1 MVMNGTLAEG
11 VLPGLLRHVY
21 VGRRTGLLHFTRGG
35 ERRSVRVQRGHVVH
49 ADTNVREERLGETI
63 VRRGLLGEDD
73 LRRATDA
80 MMRRSIRLGQCLLE
94 MGIMTRDRLEDALA
108 LHVRDI
114 LVKVFTWSEGTYA
127 FEELEPEAPLDGEA
141 TLKVSTGELI
151 LEAVRSIQDPDA
163 IRRALGNLDRM
174 LTPSTDAFFRFQ
186 RIALTPTDGYL
197 LSRVDG
203 TLSAREVLQL
213 IPLPAEETERTLFGL
228 LCVGLLE
235 YLPAP
240 PRGGTRV
247 AGTSVGP
254 PASTE
259 PPPPAAAPSATP
271 LPSLPLVRE
280 AAGMI
285 GKYRVLGLIGKGS
298 MGMVYQARDT
308 VLDRDVA
315 LKVMVAHVADHPEM
329 KARFEREAKAVARM
343 THPNIV
349 TVFDLGTHADGSP
362 FLAMELLKGQ
372 DLREAMRSALPLSH
386 QEKISVVIQVLGG
399 LGHAHREGI
408 VHRDIK
414 PANVFINLE
423 GTVKIMDFGVARLQT
438 ASMTRTGRVV
448 GTADYMSPEQ
458 AQGEHVDGRSD
469 LFSVGCMLFE
479 LVAGSQPFHAESM
492 MATLYKIIH
501 EEPRFDL
508 VPRSPENLALFPI
521 LKRALARKM
530 DERYQTAA
538 EFTAALREY
547 LKVQGLSASA

>member
-63 VRRGLLGEDD
+63 VRRGLLGEEE
-73 LRRATDA
+73 LRRATDV
-80 MMRRSIRLGQCLLE
+80 MMRRGIRLGQALLE

-108 LHVRDI
+108 AHVRDI

-127 FEELEPEAPLDGEA
+127 FEELEAEAPLDGEA

-151 LEAVRSIQDPDA
+151 LEAVRSIQDPEA
-163 IRRALGNLDRM
+163 IRRALGNLDRI
-174 LTPSTDAFFRFQ
+174 LAPSTDAFFRYQ
-186 RIALTPTDGYL
+186 RIALTPADGYV

-203 TLSAREVLQL
+203 TISAREVLQL
-213 IPLPAEETERTLFGL
+213 IPLAAEETERTLFGL

-235 YLPAP
+235 YLPAV
-240 PRGGTRV
+240 PRGATRV
-247 AGTSVGP
+247 ADTQP
-254 PASTE
+254 THRDTQ
-259 PPPPAAAPSATP
+259 AAVAQVPSAA
-271 LPSLPLVRE
+271 LARE
-280 AAGMI
+280 TAGMV
-285 GKYRVLGLIGKGS
+285 GKYRVLGLIGKGA

-362 FLAMELLKGQ
+362 FIAMELLKGQ
-372 DLREAMRSALPLSH
+372 DLRETMRSALPLSH
-386 QEKISVVIQVLGG
+386 QEKISIVIQVLAG

-423 GTVKIMDFGVARLQT
+423 GIVKIMDFGVARLQS

-458 AQGEHVDGRSD
+458 AQGERVDGRSD

-479 LVAGSQPFHAESM
+479 LLGGRQPFHAESM
-492 MATLYKIIH
+492 VATLYKIIH
-501 EEPRFDL
+501 EEPSFDAI
-508 VPRSPENLALFPI
+508 PRTAENLALLPI
-521 LKRALARKM
+521 LRRSLARNM

-538 EFTAALREY
+538 EFTTALRDY
-547 LKVQGLSASA
+547 LKGQGLSASA